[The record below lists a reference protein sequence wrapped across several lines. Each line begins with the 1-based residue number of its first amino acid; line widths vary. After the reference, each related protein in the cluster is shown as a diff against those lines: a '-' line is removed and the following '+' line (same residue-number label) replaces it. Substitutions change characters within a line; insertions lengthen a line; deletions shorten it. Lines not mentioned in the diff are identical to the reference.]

1 MLIRRAVFGPSASIA
16 CTDRFGAGR
25 TIMSAAAKG
34 EPLKELTSL
43 QERMNRIFTE
53 SVKRIKE
60 IADPEPE
67 KPFNPPVDI
76 YEMPDSF
83 VLLAEL
89 PGVSK
94 DSVSVEVMGG
104 TLTIRGN
111 RPPAE
116 QSETGS
122 LYRSERYYGLFE
134 RSFSLPVDVASER
147 ISARLTDGIL
157 TVTIAKPEETTPLT
171 VKIE

>member
-1 MLIRRAVFGPSASIA
+1 
-16 CTDRFGAGR
+16 
-25 TIMSAAAKG
+25 MSGAAKG

-76 YEMPDSF
+76 YEMQDSF

-89 PGVSK
+89 PGVPK
-94 DSVSVEVMGG
+94 DAVNVEVMGG
-104 TLTIRGN
+104 TLTIRGS

-116 QSETGS
+116 QGGTGS
-122 LYRSERYYGLFE
+122 LYRSERYYGPFE
-134 RSFSLPVDVASER
+134 RSFSLPVEVASER
-147 ISARLTDGIL
+147 ISARLADGIL
-157 TVTIAKPEETTPLT
+157 TVTIAKPEETKALS
-171 VKIE
+171 VQIE